1 MEKQSRTARQAW
13 MFEKIEQWKESG
25 ITQKQFCQEHEIAL
39 SNFFY
44 WHKKHR
50 KHSPSTPGFIP
61 IAVHSNIKGSSSIEI
76 IYPNGVR
83 IQLPSTMH
91 PSAVGE
97 FIRMF

>member
-1 MEKQSRTARQAW
+1 MEKQSRTDRQTW

-25 ITQKQFCQEHEIAL
+25 ITQKQFCQEQEIAL

-44 WHKKHR
+44 WQKKYR
-50 KHSPSTPGFIP
+50 KQLQSAPGFIP
-61 IAVHSNIKGSSSIEI
+61 IAVHGHTKDSASIEI

-97 FIRMF
+97 FIRMY